1 MAVLD
6 VSSDR
11 NILVDDAIRK
21 KAEIIVFLLNSV
33 DGIPSKVFDD

>member
-1 MAVLD
+1 MVILD
-6 VSSDR
+6 FNSDR

-33 DGIPSKVFDD
+33 DGILGKVFDD